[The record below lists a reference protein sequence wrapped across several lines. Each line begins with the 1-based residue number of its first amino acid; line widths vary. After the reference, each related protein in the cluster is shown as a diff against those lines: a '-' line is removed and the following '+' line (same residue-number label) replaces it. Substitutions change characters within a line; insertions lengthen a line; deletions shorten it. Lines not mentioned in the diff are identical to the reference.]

1 MQPEVT
7 VEYNILS
14 SGSFYKGV
22 FVLQIAR
29 LDFDGGGCLR
39 GERLLVG
46 RTSALT
52 ASPRSASTRTR
63 LLPKKPVALVIKTRM
78 VQSRGKSHKNSLP
91 NQISLAVKFFYYQRC
106 VLAAERK

>member
-29 LDFDGGGCLR
+29 LDFDGGGLLEGRKIAGWPHQRAYCLSSF
-39 GERLLVG
+39 GKHPHQI
-46 RTSALT
+46 TS
-52 ASPRSASTRTR
+52 
-63 LLPKKPVALVIKTRM
+63 
-78 VQSRGKSHKNSLP
+78 
-91 NQISLAVKFFYYQRC
+91 
-106 VLAAERK
+106 